1 MKLDDNGYKLIQG
14 FEGLS
19 LVPYLC
25 KAKVATIGWGN
36 VFYPSGIKV
45 TMQDKPISLATASWM
60 FRTIADRFA
69 VDVDKLIK
77 ANINQNQF
85 NALVSIAYN
94 IGIGSELPNRKGGFI
109 KSTLLKKVNINPQDI
124 TITNEFLKWNKA
136 GGKVINGLTKRRTIE
151 AKIYFT
157 I

>member
-1 MKLDDNGYKLIQG
+1 MKLDESGYKLIQE

-25 KAKVATIGWGN
+25 SAKVATIGYGN
-36 VFYPSGIKV
+36 TFYPSGKKV
-45 TMQDKPISLATASWM
+45 TMQDQPISLATAKWM
-60 FRTIADRFA
+60 LKETADKFA
-69 VDVDKLIK
+69 SDVDKLVK
-77 ANINQNQF
+77 SKLTQKQF
-85 NALVSIAYN
+85 NAIVSFAFN
-94 IGIGSELPNRKGGFI
+94 LGVTALGR
-109 KSTLLKKVNINPQDI
+109 STLLKKVNINPNDL

-136 GGKVINGLTKRRTIE
+136 GGKVLNGLTKRRTIE

>member
-1 MKLDDNGYKLIQG
+1 MKLDANGYKLIQG

-25 KAKVATIGWGN
+25 KAKVATIGYGN
-36 VFYPSGIKV
+36 TYYPSGKKV
-45 TMQDKPISLATASWM
+45 TMQDNPISLATAKWM
-60 FRTIADRFA
+60 LKETADKFA
-69 VDVDKLIK
+69 ADVDKLIK
-77 ANINQNQF
+77 SKITQNQF
-85 NALVSIAYN
+85 NVLVSFAFN
-94 IGIGSELPNRKGGFI
+94 LGISALSR
-109 KSTLLKKVNINPQDI
+109 STLLKKVNANPNDV

-136 GGKVINGLTKRRTIE
+136 GGKVINGLTKRRTTE

>member
-1 MKLDDNGYKLIQG
+1 MKLDDSGYKLIQG

-25 KAKVATIGWGN
+25 SAKVATIGWGAT
-36 VFYPSGIKV
+36 FYPSGIKV

-85 NALVSIAYN
+85 NAIASLAYN
-94 IGIGSELPNRKGGFI
+94 IGIGGLA
-109 KSTLLKKVNINPQDI
+109 KSTLLKKVNINPNDP
-124 TITNEFLKWNKA
+124 TIALEFAKWNKV
-136 GGKVINGLTKRRTIE
+136 GGKVVNGLTKRRAVE
-151 AKIYFT
+151 AKLYFL
-157 I
+157 

>member
-1 MKLDDNGYKLIQG
+1 VKLDDSGYKLIQD

-25 KAKVATIGWGN
+25 SAKVATIGWGN
-36 VFYPSGIKV
+36 IYYPSGIKV

-85 NALVSIAYN
+85 NAIASLAYN
-94 IGIGSELPNRKGGFI
+94 IGIGALA
-109 KSTLLKKVNINPQDI
+109 KSTLLKKVNINPSDP
-124 TITNEFLKWNKA
+124 TIAAEFAKWNKV
-136 GGKVINGLTKRRTIE
+136 GGKVVNGLTKRRAVE
-151 AKIYFT
+151 AKLYFL
-157 I
+157 

>member
-1 MKLDDNGYKLIQG
+1 MKLDENGYKIIQG

-25 KAKVATIGWGN
+25 KSKVATIGYGN
-36 VFYPSGIKV
+36 TYYPSGIKV
-45 TMQDKPISLATASWM
+45 TMQDNPISLATAKWM
-60 FRTIADRFA
+60 LKQTADKFA
-69 VDVDKLIK
+69 EDVDKLVK
-77 ANINQNQF
+77 SKLTQNQF
-85 NALVSIAYN
+85 NALVSFTFN
-94 IGIGSELPNRKGGFI
+94 VGISALS
-109 KSTLLKKVNINPQDI
+109 KSTLLKKVNTNPLDI

-136 GGKVINGLTKRRTIE
+136 GGRVLNGLTKRRTIE

>member
-1 MKLDDNGYKLIQG
+1 VKLDDSGYKLIQG

-25 KAKVATIGWGN
+25 SAKVATIGWGN

-45 TMQDKPISLATASWM
+45 TMNDKPISLATASWM

-77 ANINQNQF
+77 ANLNQNQF
-85 NALVSIAYN
+85 NAIASLAYN
-94 IGIGSELPNRKGGFI
+94 IGIAGLA
-109 KSTLLKKVNINPQDI
+109 KSTLLKKVNINASDP
-124 TITNEFLKWNKA
+124 TIATEFAKWNKVS
-136 GGKVINGLTKRRTIE
+136 GKVVNGLTKRRAVE
-151 AKIYFT
+151 AKLYFL
-157 I
+157 

>member
-1 MKLDDNGYKLIQG
+1 MKLDENGYKLIQG

-25 KAKVATIGWGN
+25 SAKKATIGYGN
-36 VFYPSGIKV
+36 TYYPSGKKV
-45 TMQDKPISLATASWM
+45 TMQDNPISLATARWM
-60 FRTIADRFA
+60 FKEIADNFA
-69 VDVDKLIK
+69 EDVDKLIK
-77 ANINQNQF
+77 VKLTQNQYNAIVSFAF
-85 NALVSIAYN
+85 NCGISALS
-94 IGIGSELPNRKGGFI
+94 
-109 KSTLLKKVNINPQDI
+109 KSTLLKKVNTNPLDI

>member
-1 MKLDDNGYKLIQG
+1 MKLDENGYKLIQG

-25 KAKVATIGWGN
+25 SAKVATIGYGN
-36 VFYPSGIKV
+36 TFYPSGKKV
-45 TMQDKPISLATASWM
+45 TMNDNPISLLTAKWM
-60 FRTIADRFA
+60 LKETADKFA
-69 VDVDKLIK
+69 ADVDKLIK
-77 ANINQNQF
+77 SRLTQNQF
-85 NALVSIAYN
+85 NALVSFSFNLGVAAL
-94 IGIGSELPNRKGGFI
+94 GR
-109 KSTLLKKVNINPQDI
+109 STLLKKVNVNPNDI

-136 GGKVINGLTKRRTIE
+136 GGKVLNGLTKRRTIE